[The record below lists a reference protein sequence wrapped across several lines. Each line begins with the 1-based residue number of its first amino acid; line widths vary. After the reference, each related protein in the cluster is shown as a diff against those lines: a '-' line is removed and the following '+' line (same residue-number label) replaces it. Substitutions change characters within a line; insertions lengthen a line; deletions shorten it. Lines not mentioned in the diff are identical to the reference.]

1 MFLKAFTVN
10 LRGSVGIC
18 SILNAN
24 SRYGIHASSSR
35 IVQIIANTQHCPTV
49 RYSTEKAA
57 STRKHADKGATT
69 NQTEQLSSEDILMLK
84 KDSDCFGTLSNLDSK
99 VSDQTAYQSQN
110 DDIESKK
117 DSFSPKKMSGQ
128 QFEALLKKLMSE
140 KSVQEAVRV
149 FESELQKKDHITIP
163 VRVYEWLIDE
173 CLRFNEF
180 NKAFSIYDAMVNRTL
195 KVSLK
200 TIEKIAAAFETTESA
215 LKKVNNLRKVIAKCK
230 DEPTQNLYNI
240 LIRIYMRSNQCTTGF
255 ELADEMVQRGFHY
268 DLDTITMM
276 FNGCSLDKNKGFV
289 RLIEL
294 WHEMHRLGYTPNLFT
309 INAFLRAVHKSELND
324 VEKLK
329 QMLSTIQA
337 KCTHTSQDID
347 STTDQSNI
355 EHEIDD
361 GRPNLL
367 AVPPTIGHL
376 FPLENVKQPE
386 DRLLILGGFTGL
398 LKVFKSAQITPNLE
412 TIASLLNVI
421 PNTFV
426 AQQKVIS
433 MMQKHEIV
441 PDINLFH
448 TLLMKTCLRQDFRNA
463 QVIIIRII
471 LIVGFFYDFN

>member
-1 MFLKAFTVN
+1 MFLKAFTAN

-18 SILNAN
+18 SILNAS
-24 SRYGIHASSSR
+24 SRNGIHASSSR
-35 IVQIIANTQHCPTV
+35 IVQIIANTQHCPTL

-57 STRKHADKGATT
+57 STRKHTDKTATT
-69 NQTEQLSSEDILMLK
+69 NQTEQLSTEEILMLK
-84 KDSDCFGTLSNLDSK
+84 QDSDCFGTLSNSDSTVPK
-99 VSDQTAYQSQN
+99 QTAYHSQK
-110 DDIESKK
+110 DDIKEEK
-117 DSFSPKKMSGQ
+117 DSFSAEKMSGQ
-128 QFEALLKKLMSE
+128 QFEALLQKLMSE
-140 KSVQEAVRV
+140 NSVQEAVRV
-149 FESELQKKDHITIP
+149 FESQLQKKDHITIP

-215 LKKVNNLRKVIAKCK
+215 LKKVNSLRRVIAKCK

-268 DLDTITMM
+268 DLDTITTM
-276 FNGCSLDKNKGFV
+276 FDGCSLDKNNGFV

-294 WHEMHRLGYTPNLFT
+294 WHAMHRLGYTPNLFT
-309 INAFLRAVHKSELND
+309 INAFLRAVPKSELND

-329 QMLSTIQA
+329 QMISTIQA
-337 KCTHTSQDID
+337 KCNINVD
-347 STTDQSNI
+347 STTDETNI

-367 AVPPTIGHL
+367 NVPPKIGHL
-376 FPLENVKQPE
+376 FPLEGVKQPE

-412 TIASLLNVI
+412 TIALLLNVI

-448 TLLMKTCLRQDFRNA
+448 TLLMKTCSRQDFRNA
-463 QVIIIRII
+463 QVIIIQID
-471 LIVGFFYDFN
+471 LIVAFISDFQCV